1 MIFGGFGFSSK
12 IRMSGRLGV
21 LFGWWWAVGYRT
33 NTSPRACLGAC
44 LELGL
49 EGHAASERGPGIEE
63 SSLYPMYE

>member
-1 MIFGGFGFSSK
+1 MIFVGFGFASK
-12 IRMSGRLGV
+12 ICMSGRLGV
-21 LFGWWWAVGYRT
+21 LFGWWWAVGYCT
-33 NTSPRACLGAC
+33 NTSPRAC